1 VSLQSP
7 LGRVTGLGAAH
18 DGVGHWWAQRV
29 TALAL
34 VPLGLW
40 LTFALLSLPDL
51 SYETAAAF
59 VASPRNAVLLLILVP
74 VLCYHGY
81 LGVRVVLE
89 DYVHGRTTH
98 FTLLLLISFAFVVAG
113 TAGMFSVLRL
123 ALGPGS

>member
-1 VSLQSP
+1 MSLRSP

-29 TALAL
+29 TAVAL

-40 LTFALLSLPDL
+40 LMLALFSLPDL
-51 SYETAAAF
+51 GFDTAAAF
-59 VASPRNAVLLLILVP
+59 VAAPRNAVLLLILLP

-81 LGVRVVLE
+81 LGVRVVVE
-89 DYVHGRTTH
+89 DYVHGRATH
-98 FTLLLLISFAFVVAG
+98 FTLLLLISFAFVLAG

-123 ALGPGS
+123 ALGASP